1 VKTFLRK
8 LKLSFLA
15 MLCGWIAC
23 NIAWW
28 LGALTTSTSSMPIAI
43 REIIAV
49 AVYTALVVLTAWL
62 VVFLPVDLCVSD
74 NSRLRKPSTAALYGF
89 LSAFA
94 IVAVVFG
101 YIAWFEIIQHGF
113 LEGVWRTLDKSAL
126 SYALGTCATGTVA
139 ALVRACMNKQQPRIK
154 P

>member
-28 LGALTTSTSSMPIAI
+28 VGALPTSTSSMPVAI

-49 AVYTALVVLTAWL
+49 AVYTAVVVVTAWL

-74 NSRLRKPSTAALYGF
+74 NSRLRKPPAAALCGF

-94 IVAVVFG
+94 IVAGVFS

-113 LEGVWRTLDKSAL
+113 LGGISRTLDKSAL

-139 ALVRACMNKQQPRIK
+139 AFIRACMN
-154 P
+154 